1 MTKKLITQS
10 VPSTPSIPA
19 NRFNPPTMF
28 PESGTAPSLAC
39 VPSQFAMHE
48 LLPHNQKLVSFVRK
62 HQPISLAS
70 LFDLYP
76 DVGSSFYD
84 FGKRVTYLA
93 GKHWVIRAGKGKDA
107 VLTFNAA
114 RTPPAKVARPAAAA
128 SPAPDLSRLVAPSQ
142 INKMTSVYRPAP
154 CAPQR
159 PGSDDHT
166 RLPSLH
172 HGSRIPFVP
181 GYIHL

>member
-1 MTKKLITQS
+1 MTKKLIPQS
-10 VPSTPSIPA
+10 VPLTPSTPA

-28 PESGTAPSLAC
+28 PESGTAPSLAG

-48 LLPHNQKLVSFVRK
+48 LLPHNQKLVSFIRQ
-62 HQPISLAS
+62 HQPISIAS
-70 LFDLYP
+70 LLDIYP
-76 DVGSSFYD
+76 GVGSSFYD
-84 FGKRVTYLA
+84 LGKRVTYLA

-128 SPAPDLSRLVAPSQ
+128 SPAPDLSRLVAPSR
-142 INKMTSVYRPAP
+142 INKMAGVYRPAP

-166 RLPSLH
+166 RLPSLRQ
-172 HGSRIPFVP
+172 GQRVAFVS
-181 GYIHL
+181 GYIPL